1 MLTNLR
7 REIELLRRHVLIL
20 DLVMQN
26 APIGI
31 IKLSA
36 MSGLPQHRV
45 RYSLR
50 VLEHNGVI
58 RPSQRGAVATRKA
71 RSYKE
76 KLYSEALAMKKDFE
90 ALLEEM
96 K

>member
-1 MLTNLR
+1 MLSNLR
-7 REIELLRRHVLIL
+7 REIELLNRHVLIL
-20 DLVMQN
+20 DLVMNN
-26 APIGI
+26 APVGI

-36 MSGLPQHRV
+36 MSGLPQHKV

-58 RPSQRGAVATRKA
+58 KPSQRGAVATRKA
-71 RSYKE
+71 KSYKE
-76 KLYSEALAMKKDFE
+76 KLYNEALGMKKDFE
-90 ALLEEM
+90 ELLKRM